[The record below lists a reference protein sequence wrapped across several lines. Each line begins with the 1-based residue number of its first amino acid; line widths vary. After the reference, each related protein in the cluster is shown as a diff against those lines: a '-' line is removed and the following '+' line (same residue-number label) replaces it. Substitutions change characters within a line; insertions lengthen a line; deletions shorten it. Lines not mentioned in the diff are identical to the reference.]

1 MDSDYCIR
9 LGSVLLRGSCLDWGK
24 KNPVMKMH
32 NSNVLLVDDNPVN
45 QEVGRTMMQAFGCR
59 VDVASGGHEVLDRME
74 STRYDIVFMDCQMP
88 VMDGLETTRLIRQ
101 REKQQGRPR
110 VTIVALTAHSAD
122 EDRSRCLEA
131 GMDDYLGKPFRM
143 QDLSRMMEKWRIRI
157 SAPGSA
163 ASSQG
168 FQADSG
174 PPENIFENYLDRAR
188 LNNIRSLGPNGPR
201 MLSTVISIY
210 LNDSPILLDRLSK
223 TFDAADVEGAAKA
236 AHALKSSSAGLG
248 ATALA
253 VICKQVEDI
262 ARANSLDGAGM
273 LISRIRLE
281 YEKVKEAL
289 KLEIQKGI

>member
-1 MDSDYCIR
+1 
-9 LGSVLLRGSCLDWGK
+9 
-24 KNPVMKMH
+24 MKMH

-110 VTIVALTAHSAD
+110 ATIVALTAHSAD

-143 QDLSRMMEKWRIRI
+143 QDLSHMMEKWRVRI
-157 SAPGSA
+157 SALGSA

-174 PPENIFENYLDRAR
+174 PQENISENYLDRAS

-210 LNDSPILLDRLSK
+210 LNDSPILLDRLSE

-253 VICKQVEDI
+253 VMCKQVEDI
-262 ARANSLDGAGM
+262 TRANSLDGAGM

>member
-1 MDSDYCIR
+1 MYTY
-9 LGSVLLRGSCLDWGK
+9 
-24 KNPVMKMH
+24 
-32 NSNVLLVDDNPVN
+32 NVLLAEDNPVN
-45 QEVGRTMMQAFGCR
+45 QYVGRTMMEAFGCR
-59 VDVASGGHEVLDRME
+59 VDVASNGSEVLDRME
-74 STRYDIVFMDCQMP
+74 STTYDIVFMDCEMP
-88 VMDGLETTRLIRQ
+88 VMDGLEATRLIRQ
-101 REKQQGRPR
+101 REKQQKKPMA
-110 VTIVALTAHSAD
+110 TIVALTAHGAD

-143 QDLSRMMEKWRIRI
+143 QDLSRMMEKWRVRI
-157 SAPGSA
+157 SVRDSA
-163 ASSQG
+163 ASCQE
-168 FQADSG
+168 FQSDFG
-174 PPENIFENYLDRAR
+174 PPENVPENYLDRNS
-188 LNNIRSLGPNGPR
+188 LDNIRSLGPNGPR

-210 LNDSPILLDRLSK
+210 LNDSPILLDRLSE

-253 VICKQVEDI
+253 VMCKQVEDI
-262 ARANSLDGAGM
+262 TRANSLDGAGM